1 MEIAPQVFERAKKL
15 KRPAL
20 EELFAQVYPA
30 VVRIARGLTGRE
42 DVAEGVVRFM
52 MVRAVGMVPRWRDE
66 TSAERWFLHHTVL
79 TARRAAAHHGPDAKT
94 DLLARDGDARY
105 VAFVR
110 AVRQLP
116 VQQREALI
124 LSAGEHF
131 NERYLGVAMDCSTD
145 AAQAHLEAA
154 RAATR
159 AVAGEDQFDSLLA
172 TMAAS
177 YARLGPADDQ
187 LRPAV
192 QRWVGKALRPH
203 RRRRLIKISV
213 KAEDDG
219 NKHLYFDAVKGEG
232 STGGGGGKSSAAEE
246 KSVAQ
251 ASSDAT

>member
-1 MEIAPQVFERAKKL
+1 MEISPQVFERAKKL

-30 VVRIARGLTGRE
+30 VVRIARGLTGRD
-42 DVAEGVVRFM
+42 DVADGVVRFM

-66 TSAERWFLHHTVL
+66 TTAERWFVHHTVL
-79 TARRAAAHHGPDAKT
+79 TARRAASHHAPEAKR
-94 DLLARDGDARY
+94 DLLATDGDAAY

-124 LSAGEHF
+124 LHAGEHF
-131 NERYLGVAMDCSTD
+131 NERFLGVAMDCSTD

-154 RAATR
+154 RAAVR
-159 AVAGEDQFDSLLA
+159 AIAGEQLEPLLA

-192 QRWVGKALRPH
+192 QRWVGKALRP
-203 RRRRLIKISV
+203 RRRRTLIRLLV
-213 KAEDDG
+213 LAA
-219 NKHLYFDAVKGEG
+219 LLAAV
-232 STGGGGGKSSAAEE
+232 AY
-246 KSVAQ
+246 VAWKWFGR
-251 ASSDAT
+251 

>member
-1 MEIAPQVFERAKKL
+1 MQISAAVFERAKKL
-15 KRPAL
+15 RRDAL

-66 TSAERWFLHHTVL
+66 TTAERWFLHHTVL
-79 TARRAAAHHGPDAKT
+79 TARRAATHHGPDAKS
-94 DLLARDGDARY
+94 DLLAKDGEAAY

-116 VQQREALI
+116 IQQREALI
-124 LSAGEHF
+124 LHTGEHM
-131 NERYLGVAMDCSTD
+131 NERFLGVAMDCSTD

-154 RAATR
+154 RAAARTI
-159 AVAGEDQFDSLLA
+159 AGEQLDPLLA
-172 TMAAS
+172 TMAAT

-192 QRWVGKALRPH
+192 QRWVGKALGP
-203 RRRRLIKISV
+203 RRRRRVIRLV
-213 KAEDDG
+213 V
-219 NKHLYFDAVKGEG
+219 LAVLVVAAAYVAWKGFG
-232 STGGGGGKSSAAEE
+232 R
-246 KSVAQ
+246 
-251 ASSDAT
+251 

>member
-1 MEIAPQVFERAKKL
+1 MSKTSPGPSYVQLTGATMEISANVFERAKKL

-66 TSAERWFLHHTVL
+66 QTAERWFLHHTVL
-79 TARRAAAHHGPDAKT
+79 TARRAVTHHGPDAKS

-116 VQQREALI
+116 IQQREALI

-131 NERYLGVAMDCSTD
+131 NERFLGVAMDCSTD
-145 AAQAHLEAA
+145 AAQAHLDAA
-154 RAATR
+154 RAAAR
-159 AVAGEDQFDSLLA
+159 AVVGDQLDPLLA
-172 TMAAS
+172 TLATA
-177 YARLGPADDQ
+177 YGRLGPADDQ

-203 RRRRLIKISV
+203 RRRRLV
-213 KAEDDG
+213 KLLVLLTVLAG
-219 NKHLYFDAVKGEG
+219 
-232 STGGGGGKSSAAEE
+232 AAYLAW
-246 KSVAQ
+246 KWLGR
-251 ASSDAT
+251 